1 MTNSVE
7 MDLQEFRGKNYEF
20 HEWLDMKLAEVRCFA
35 LEEAAQIC
43 IDYGR
48 EGFSHG
54 YAAMAIRDLKEK
66 NK

>member
-20 HEWLDMKLAEVRCFA
+20 HEWLDMKLAEVRSIA

-48 EGFSHG
+48 EGFT
-54 YAAMAIRDLKEK
+54 YMETMQAIRRLK
-66 NK
+66 